1 MEDGA
6 HYMRAFVHLTMK
18 YTNKMPTDEDRE
30 REKIKRL
37 KGISTKTSNEK
48 KKNLH

>member
-30 REKIKRL
+30 RENKAAKR
-37 KGISTKTSNEK
+37 NF
-48 KKNLH
+48 N